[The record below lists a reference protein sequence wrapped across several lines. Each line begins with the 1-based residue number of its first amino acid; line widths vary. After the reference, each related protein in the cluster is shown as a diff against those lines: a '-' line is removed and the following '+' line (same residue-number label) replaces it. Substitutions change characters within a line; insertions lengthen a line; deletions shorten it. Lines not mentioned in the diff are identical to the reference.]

1 VQTTYAFIPNLT
13 SQSSTWMV
21 RYAEHVHGS
30 NGTNG
35 TNGPARVAREGA
47 VRIPGITPPR
57 VVKKVDPC
65 YPANPLAERVNG
77 TVILYGVIR
86 LDGMVEDVILVEG
99 FNPRID
105 QASTPASTRKQS
117 APSPNPFSS
126 PPARETGLSLS
137 KFCLKSP
144 LIWPPASS
152 L

>member
-21 RYAEHVHGS
+21 RYAEHVRGS
-30 NGTNG
+30 NGANG

-47 VRIPGITPPR
+47 VRIPGIAPPR

-105 QASTPASTRKQS
+105 QS
-117 APSPNPFSS
+117 FFE
-126 PPARETGLSLS
+126 PARKRDRPVSVEVLLEIP
-137 KFCLKSP
+137 FNMAPCL
-144 LIWPPASS
+144 
-152 L
+152 